1 MASSHI
7 RRAKAQQ
14 IMPEPY
20 GLYRA
25 LQPSHPRPNTRHVHG
40 HRMTHGDTYCTCR
53 CDTCTSHAHARHTRR
68 TWSAGCSL
76 GSGTPASA
84 SRQPRMVNG
93 MTGPKAKDM
102 VECQTLVRVN
112 YSPSVLSHAAA
123 GSSSAAAASTSEAAP
138 PGSVDTDG
146 ALAAVPADLTDD
158 VADACVVC
166 FENERT
172 HLVYPCRLW
181 PPVPVQGVR

>member
-93 MTGPKAKDM
+93 MTGPKAKDK
-102 VECQTLVRVN
+102 VECRLEGSGWAARRPPLTLR
-112 YSPSVLSHAAA
+112 SKLPSTHTSHIH
-123 GSSSAAAASTSEAAP
+123 THIAP
-138 PGSVDTDG
+138 PECW
-146 ALAAVPADLTDD
+146 LLDLDSFTHTH
-158 VADACVVC
+158 AH
-166 FENERT
+166 RT
-172 HLVYPCRLW
+172 VGLTQAPRMND
-181 PPVPVQGVR
+181 